1 MSEKIY
7 ENVNCSRC
15 GGSGVYRWMTYAG
28 EARGMCFKC
37 EGAGTER
44 RRVYTPEQI
53 AAREARAAKKDAA
66 RAEAIRAEAAKR
78 EEEAR
83 VRSEARAAEVAQYE
97 FLPVSVG
104 DAVEF
109 SGKVVFTKVVET
121 QYGSSLLVILR
132 EGVHEVKMFTT
143 AAWAWKVD
151 AGDDVSIR
159 ATVKE
164 LSEYEGKKA
173 TVVTR
178 AKAV

>member
-1 MSEKIY
+1 MSEKVY

-15 GGSGVYRWMTYAG
+15 GGSGIYRWMTYAG
-28 EARGMCFKC
+28 QAQGVCFKC
-37 EGAGTER
+37 DGAGTER
-44 RRVYTPEQI
+44 RRVYSAEQI
-53 AAREARAAKKDAA
+53 AAREAREAKKAEA
-66 RAEAIRAEAAKR
+66 RAEAIRAEFAK
-78 EEEAR
+78 EQEEAR
-83 VRSEARAAEVAQYE
+83 VRAEARAAEVAVFE

-109 SGKVVFTKVVET
+109 SGKVVFTKVVES
-121 QYGSSLLVILR
+121 QYGSSLLVVLR

-164 LSEYEGKKA
+164 LSEYDGKKA

-178 AKAV
+178 AKAI